1 MKYEVT
7 KTNWSKELTAYPKKG
22 KQEIIFHS
30 WSYLSNVN
38 CSLWFLCGRNNRD
51 KWPDNRRNNW
61 RNSTDGWNRRP
72 WQWRN
77 HSNCCRW
84 TWEERRMNHTRI
96 RHRITRNS
104 CRHAN
109 NIYAKLSDDAFKPA
123 EIMTIFWPPN
133 ILMCR
138 RKWLSIL
145 PHNII
150 ILRMAAQVWQLSPVE
165 QITWRNMKRVASN
178 LWTVYITLTYL
189 VFLLK
194 QKLQC
199 IVTLNI
205 QETCHFLII
214 LEELTVQE
222 CRLWL
227 SHYLKNYS
235 IVKLTISRNTSQKKK
250 KERIKIDIKD
260 CNESLYLWNTTAMSI
275 HLLNKVVCRGN
286 QELIKGPQKKRH
298 FSNHNC
304 VTAQKNY
311 RK

>member
-1 MKYEVT
+1 M
-7 KTNWSKELTAYPKKG
+7 
-22 KQEIIFHS
+22 IINITTQHN
-30 WSYLSNVN
+30 YI
-38 CSLWFLCGRNNRD
+38 
-51 KWPDNRRNNW
+51 
-61 RNSTDGWNRRP
+61 TDG
-72 WQWRN
+72 
-77 HSNCCRW
+77 STGMATITSW
-84 TWEERRMNHTRI
+84 TDHLKEHEKSSI
-96 RHRITRNS
+96 Q
-104 CRHAN
+104 
-109 NIYAKLSDDAFKPA
+109 
-123 EIMTIFWPPN
+123 FWT
-133 ILMCR
+133 
-138 RKWLSIL
+138 
-145 PHNII
+145 
-150 ILRMAAQVWQLSPVE
+150 A
-165 QITWRNMKRVASN
+165 
-178 LWTVYITLTYL
+178 YITLTYL

-235 IVKLTISRNTSQKKK
+235 IENKPFQGIPVKKTK
-250 KERIKIDIKD
+250 RIKIDIKD

-298 FSNHNC
+298 FSNHKC

-311 RK
+311 IK